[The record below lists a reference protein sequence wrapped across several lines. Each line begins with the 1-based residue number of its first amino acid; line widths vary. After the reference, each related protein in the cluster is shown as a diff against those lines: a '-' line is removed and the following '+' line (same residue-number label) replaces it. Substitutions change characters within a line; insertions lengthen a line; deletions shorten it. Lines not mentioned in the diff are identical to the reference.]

1 MSTEGVELQMM
12 NLEYGR
18 FRVVYPTVVN
28 QEYPVAVDRQ
38 GSEDRS
44 TAICLDQ

>member
-1 MSTEGVELQMM
+1 MSTEGVELLMM
-12 NLEYGR
+12 NLEHGR
-18 FRVVYPTVVN
+18 FRAVYPTVVN